1 MTEYTVNVKSEK
13 PAAIDATSS
22 AFVVYQRRNFQLSK
36 DEDGKDIWQYEE
48 RELSK
53 LEYAELRA
61 KELEEELTQTQLA
74 LTEIYE
80 SEVVN
85 NG

>member
-1 MTEYTVNVKSEK
+1 MTEYTVNVSYEK

-61 KELEEELTQTQLA
+61 KELEEEVTQTQLA

-80 SEVVN
+80 SGVI
-85 NG
+85 

>member
-1 MTEYTVNVKSEK
+1 MTEYTVNVNYEK

-22 AFVVYQRRNFQLSK
+22 AFVVYQRRNFQLAK
-36 DEDGKDIWQYEE
+36 DEEGKDIWQYEE

-61 KELEEELTQTQLA
+61 KKLEEELTQTQLA

-80 SEVVN
+80 SAVV
-85 NG
+85 